1 MSSAAAA
8 APQDL
13 QQFTDALQVTLDT
26 YDLLVERL
34 AVLEDQLSERGWQR
48 IGNNT
53 REFTREGLRA
63 ISRMVRI
70 YWLKNPLIK
79 RL

>member
-13 QQFTDALQVTLDT
+13 QQFAEQVVAVLDH
-26 YDLLVERL
+26 YELLTERL

-48 IGNNT
+48 IDDRQSARDRRGD
-53 REFTREGLRA
+53 RGRQ
-63 ISRMVRI
+63 
-70 YWLKNPLIK
+70 P
-79 RL
+79 